1 MQNHEFDE
9 NVTRIRSE
17 VDHEQ
22 SNLGERSSL
31 LCTQQYKPM
40 IIIGTYMIRV
50 SGFVSLMNNQAGGL
64 VTNDDEF

>member
-17 VDHEQ
+17 VDHGQ
-22 SNLGERSSL
+22 SNLGEHSSL